1 MASVHRDPR
10 FPKGVFYCYYTLAD
24 GRRATRST
32 GRRSRAQA
40 QIVCQA
46 LQQAENEA
54 AGGDLTKD
62 RLKELLD
69 ETLKRLGESPIE
81 RISIKNWLEE
91 WLAGKEGIS
100 ERTRENY
107 AQAVREFLAYLGP
120 SGINRRL
127 ESITERD
134 IRGFVEHLRKS
145 GRAPGTIN
153 SIVRLQLATAF
164 GKAKKLGKIPFNPV
178 MATDPE
184 KVTAAPRDTFTPEQ
198 VASLLAVA
206 PRDWQGA
213 ILFAYTTGAR
223 LADVVNLRWPSLDL
237 EYGVVTLAQQKTG
250 KKTVIGLHPDFV
262 EWLTQYP
269 VPDEPES
276 LVFPALSTPARW
288 QGELSKEFA
297 EIVEKA
303 GVRTRLIRQRKEGKS
318 RSLRSLSF
326 HSFRHGA
333 ATAVFNQAALKEIAR
348 RVTGH
353 AAGGVVDRYI
363 HQDLEAIREATKL
376 IPRLPKNGGGE

>member
-107 AQAVREFLAYLGP
+107 AQAVREFLAYL
-120 SGINRRL
+120 
-127 ESITERD
+127 
-134 IRGFVEHLRKS
+134 
-145 GRAPGTIN
+145 
-153 SIVRLQLATAF
+153 
-164 GKAKKLGKIPFNPV
+164 
-178 MATDPE
+178 
-184 KVTAAPRDTFTPEQ
+184 
-198 VASLLAVA
+198 
-206 PRDWQGA
+206 
-213 ILFAYTTGAR
+213 
-223 LADVVNLRWPSLDL
+223 
-237 EYGVVTLAQQKTG
+237 
-250 KKTVIGLHPDFV
+250 
-262 EWLTQYP
+262 
-269 VPDEPES
+269 
-276 LVFPALSTPARW
+276 
-288 QGELSKEFA
+288 
-297 EIVEKA
+297 
-303 GVRTRLIRQRKEGKS
+303 
-318 RSLRSLSF
+318 
-326 HSFRHGA
+326 
-333 ATAVFNQAALKEIAR
+333 
-348 RVTGH
+348 
-353 AAGGVVDRYI
+353 
-363 HQDLEAIREATKL
+363 
-376 IPRLPKNGGGE
+376 